1 MLRMESTV
9 NWSSFLDKEDLC
21 VSMMAFRAELIKE
34 QWGRSSPALKSAMVY
49 RGASV
54 PFSHIKKWGRLS
66 QLCSS
71 CRALKSFGYQPSV
84 SRYLQPSVKSPQS
97 GWAAKAH
104 NDCVCVCVCVCVSA
118 VFSTWRIKHENERV
132 GRDYFE
138 ETYWQY
144 LSQGCSSQFSWL

>member
-1 MLRMESTV
+1 MESTV

-21 VSMMAFRAELIKE
+21 VSMMAFRAELIKG
-34 QWGRSSPALKSAMVY
+34 QWGRSSPALKSAMVC

-71 CRALKSFGYQPSV
+71 CRGLWSPLVISQACHATCSHLWRAH
-84 SRYLQPSVKSPQS
+84 SRAGRPNLSMT
-97 GWAAKAH
+97 
-104 NDCVCVCVCVCVSA
+104 VCVCVCVCLSA